1 MELDAEGAFVERD
14 AVLLQQADGL
24 AGDGGGRVDDLDPGA
39 GDGLDDRPQERIV
52 RATEDDAV
60 RACVQQGLQ
69 RGFHGRIGL
78 RAVQGAVFHELHEAF
93 AHVFDDMDIV
103 LEAAFRLQVL
113 GAFERPGR
121 GEDADHAGFRA
132 QGGGLH
138 GRFHP
143 HEGYVRIFFAE
154 GGDGG
159 RRGGVAG
166 DDDDVGPLAQQ
177 EVRDGAGAV
186 PDEVGRLVPVRA
198 VGVVRIIDIALVR
211 EQFHDLPVHRQAARA
226 RIEYA
231 DGCHTLTNIREI
243 LKKLAGVKAWVT
255 DFQKAASLVD
265 DLDVLYDF
273 AKDSVSG
280 SEDEAVE
287 TDETRELDATFAKA
301 VEAVEALELKNM
313 LGNEGD
319 NLGAVLTINSG
330 AGGTEANDWSSML
343 MRMYLRWGERNGY
356 KMTVTSLLE
365 GEEAGIKSATIEV
378 EGDYAYGYLKA
389 ENGVHRLVRISPFNA
404 QGKRQTTF
412 SSVFVYPLVDDSIHI
427 EINPGDLEWDTFR
440 SGGHGGQNV
449 NKVETGVR
457 VRHIPSGIM
466 VENTETRS
474 QQDNRQRA
482 LLILKSRLY
491 DIELKKRQE
500 KQAELE
506 GQKKRIEWG
515 SQIRNYVL
523 HPYKLVKD
531 LRTGYSTADTQGV
544 LDGDLNEFMKTFLMG
559 NGAAVTDVDD
569 DLD

>member
-1 MELDAEGAFVERD
+1 MITLDQIKE
-14 AVLLQQADGL
+14 LQQRVASLESSLDIPGKRRDVEKKTQESL
-24 AGDGGGRVDDLDPGA
+24 APDFWGDPKA
-39 GDGLDDRPQERIV
+39 
-52 RATEDDAV
+52 A
-60 RACVQQGLQ
+60 
-69 RGFHGRIGL
+69 
-78 RAVQGAVFHELHEAF
+78 EAF
-93 AHVFDDMDIV
+93 M
-103 LEAAFRLQVL
+103 
-113 GAFERPGR
+113 
-121 GEDADHAGFRA
+121 
-132 QGGGLH
+132 
-138 GRFHP
+138 
-143 HEGYVRIFFAE
+143 
-154 GGDGG
+154 
-159 RRGGVAG
+159 
-166 DDDDVGPLAQQ
+166 
-177 EVRDGAGAV
+177 
-186 PDEVGRLVPVRA
+186 
-198 VGVVRIIDIALVR
+198 
-211 EQFHDLPVHRQAARA
+211 
-226 RIEYA
+226 
-231 DGCHTLTNIREI
+231 
-243 LKKLAGVKAWVT
+243 KKLSGIKSWVT
-255 DFQKAASLVD
+255 GYDKARSLAD
-265 DLDVLYDF
+265 DLDVLYEF
-273 AKDSVSG
+273 AHDSING

-287 TDETRELDATFAKA
+287 TDETRELAASYADAL
-301 VEAVEALELKNM
+301 EAVEALEVKNM
-313 LGNEGD
+313 LGGEGD

-343 MRMYLRWGERNGY
+343 FRMYLRWGERNGY

-412 SSVFVYPLVDDSIHI
+412 SSVFVYPLVDDSINI
-427 EINPGDLEWDTFR
+427 EINPSDLEWDTFR

-457 VRHIPSGIM
+457 VRHLPSGIM

-531 LRTGYSTADTQGV
+531 LRTGVSTADTQGV
-544 LDGDLNEFMKTFLMG
+544 LDGDLNEFMKAYLMG
-559 NGAAVTDVDD
+559 TGSAVTDPD

>member
-1 MELDAEGAFVERD
+1 MISQDQIKELRDRLQALEGYLKIPEKRAQVAEKQQQTLAPGFWDDPKSAEAFLKETNSVKFWVSAFDDIASKLEDLEVLMELDPEGPDTDAAYAD
-14 AVLLQQADGL
+14 AV
-24 AGDGGGRVDDLDPGA
+24 
-39 GDGLDDRPQERIV
+39 
-52 RATEDDAV
+52 
-60 RACVQQGLQ
+60 
-69 RGFHGRIGL
+69 
-78 RAVQGAVFHELHEAF
+78 
-93 AHVFDDMDIV
+93 
-103 LEAAFRLQVL
+103 
-113 GAFERPGR
+113 
-121 GEDADHAGFRA
+121 
-132 QGGGLH
+132 
-138 GRFHP
+138 
-143 HEGYVRIFFAE
+143 
-154 GGDGG
+154 
-159 RRGGVAG
+159 
-166 DDDDVGPLAQQ
+166 
-177 EVRDGAGAV
+177 
-186 PDEVGRLVPVRA
+186 
-198 VGVVRIIDIALVR
+198 
-211 EQFHDLPVHRQAARA
+211 
-226 RIEYA
+226 
-231 DGCHTLTNIREI
+231 
-243 LKKLAGVKAWVT
+243 K
-255 DFQKAASLVD
+255 
-265 DLDVLYDF
+265 
-273 AKDSVSG
+273 
-280 SEDEAVE
+280 
-287 TDETRELDATFAKA
+287 
-301 VEAVEALELKNM
+301 ALEDLEFKNM
-313 LGNEGD
+313 LGAEGD

-330 AGGTEANDWSSML
+330 AGGTEANDWSAML

-427 EINPGDLEWDTFR
+427 DINPGDLEWDTFR

-531 LRTGYSTADTQGV
+531 LRTGCSTADTQAV
-544 LDGDLNEFMKTFLMG
+544 LDGDINEFMKSYLMG
-559 NGAAVTDVDD
+559 NGASQAPIDEEDD
-569 DLD
+569 I